1 MEEKQTYIIATIVEN
16 KPGVLYEVSNLF
28 RRRSFNIESISVGST
43 EQADLARMSIT
54 VSGESDTIEQV
65 VKQLSKLINV
75 IKVTLLN
82 PSTAVIRELA
92 LIKIVAFDSKTRSDI
107 IQYANIFRGH
117 ILDVSP
123 NSVMVE
129 VTGDS
134 KKIDAFIA
142 LTVPFGLKEVA
153 RTGITAL
160 ARGGKA
166 IKE

>member
-1 MEEKQTYIIATIVEN
+1 MEKKQTYIIATIVEN

-43 EQADLARMSIT
+43 EQADLARMTIT
-54 VSGESDTIEQV
+54 VSGEPNIIEQV

-75 IKVTLLN
+75 IKVSILN
-82 PSTAVIRELA
+82 PSTSVIRELA
-92 LIKIVAFDSKTRSDI
+92 LIKISAFDSKIRSDI

-117 ILDVSP
+117 ILDVSSD
-123 NSVMVE
+123 SVTVE

-134 KKIDAFIA
+134 EKIDAFIE
-142 LTVPFGLKEVA
+142 LTVPFGLKEIA